1 MAQLIRNMEA
11 GGSYAD
17 LYTTYGIQLV
27 KGAYDALIKYP
38 AVKDL
43 VSNNSRLEDG
53 VRYIAKEQYTKF
65 NEKNFSIRFV
75 MEEGTSESAFY
86 ARLESFLALIGKGMF
101 ELKITTLNRV
111 FRLVYRDCDRMS
123 TFKSKHAI
131 FELKLTEPDPTDR
144 GEQTTHQTVANA
156 SV

>member
-1 MAQLIRNMEA
+1 MAQLIRNMEQ
-11 GGSYAD
+11 GGTYSD
-17 LYTTYGIQLV
+17 LYATYGIRLLKGSYDTLV
-27 KGAYDALIKYP
+27 KYP
-38 AVKDL
+38 PVKEL

-53 VRYIAKEQYTKF
+53 IRYIAKEQYTKY
-65 NEKNFSIRFV
+65 NEKNLTLRFL
-75 MEEGTSESAFY
+75 MEEGRGISSFY

-111 FRLVYRDCDRMS
+111 FRLVYRDCDRLT
-123 TFKSKHAI
+123 TFKTKHAI

-144 GEQTTHQTVANA
+144 GEETIHQTVANA